1 MNLLGRILSTD
12 FMPHGYC
19 FLWVPEILWLHV
31 VSDALIALAYF
42 AIPITLVTFAARR
55 RELPFPWLFLLFA
68 TFIICCGTTHLMEIW
83 TVGHPDWGAAG
94 LVKAV
99 CAFFSVTT
107 AAAMIPVVP
116 KALALRG
123 PRELESVNLRLAE
136 EARRHAATAGAL
148 ARAHDELEARVRER
162 TAALSART
170 AELAASEARY
180 RALVEAMAS
189 VVWRTDAA
197 GLVGDMPDWR
207 AITGQGRGGG
217 RRWGRPAPGPPARRR
232 AAKGARARAGRG
244 GGRSR

>member
-42 AIPITLVTFAARR
+42 AIPVTLVVFAARR

-83 TVGHPDWGAAG
+83 TVWHPDYGAAG

-116 KALALRG
+116 KALASRG
-123 PRELESVNLRLAE
+123 PRALGAVTLRLAE
-136 EARRHAATAGAL
+136 VTLRLAGEARRHAATAGAL

-162 TAALSART
+162 TAALS
-170 AELAASEARY
+170 
-180 RALVEAMAS
+180 
-189 VVWRTDAA
+189 
-197 GLVGDMPDWR
+197 
-207 AITGQGRGGG
+207 
-217 RRWGRPAPGPPARRR
+217 
-232 AAKGARARAGRG
+232 
-244 GGRSR
+244 